1 MIFFTD
7 NNGNIIKSLP
17 SPVYQGS
24 ANTNTI
30 YLVAP
35 FAVNSQVTVAF
46 KLPNGAV
53 VAPVAMSQQS
63 ALQGIKDE
71 AGRTYAGWTYAIP
84 NAVTRYYGVVTA
96 QFFFY
101 AAESGVI
108 TATASVRFVVNA
120 GVPAALPDT
129 PDEDVYESILGNIAS
144 LQERLNSGYYVA
156 RAVFPWNEGATY
168 GTNEIAFYPGY
179 GEYGAFVMSLQE
191 GNTGNLPYSADGT
204 INSAWWKPI
213 ADFNALADLAEAVD
227 TIDEYVEQAKQAAE
241 DAQESADAAAT
252 SAASAASSARMAGL
266 AADDAQQS
274 ASESAQS
281 ALESKAYMEQAREYA
296 QKEYQLYD
304 SYADLPRPGD
314 PAFIYLVPNVQSLE
328 YVQKVAAQL
337 AADGVDVSA
346 ATERELYAAALAQ
359 PIADEGNDSYIEYL
373 WVTNINDYERIG
385 SVNDIDLSE
394 YAKIYGT
401 YPDMTVGKA
410 NQLVNARKISVDL
423 ASSSPASFDGTKD
436 VAAGVTGILPVA
448 NGGTGADDLMDI
460 KVGDSVHA
468 DTANDPNA
476 VHFTEQTLTDEQ
488 KLQARKNISA
498 AAEEQALKNMYN
510 LGAYDTFTDNGD
522 GTATITRKTKYGD
535 SITEQT
541 EAETSY
547 TEEVILDQPIHTP
560 DVNGEQFVRDEWEKG
575 LNLFNI
581 NDKNARSV
589 FGATYSVSGNYL
601 TVNRGEESYSRVS
614 FLIDTIGGKNYFF
627 SANSNTD
634 AHFVVMDG
642 TTDTGTIIW
651 DNETFT
657 SKINASFVAL
667 SNKTQLL
674 FYGYPI
680 SPTVYSDIMLVEG
693 DHAYPY
699 QPYNG
704 AIVHEKELNDALED
718 YLPRTGTA
726 AAAYKFDIQDT
737 RNDTSPPS
745 YYFAL
750 DKKIISELKSTQKF
764 VNPPPNTNNYSFFTL
779 ITVAPWVDS
788 SGGDITQ
795 FAVYAWNSKNTPSV
809 FMRKSISTEAWG
821 EWIGVTTEEQL
832 DDALE
837 NYLPLSGGTIDG
849 NLNVTE
855 QLQENG
861 ARVYSP
867 NNLPPRYHDLPTGG
881 FVGDIL
887 AKKSA
892 SDYDVQ
898 WVPPTGGGADITVT
912 ENADGTVNIVIASSN
927 SSGG

>member
-7 NNGNIIKSLP
+7 NCGNIIKSLP

-30 YLVAP
+30 YLIAP
-35 FAVNSQVTVAF
+35 FAVNSQVAVAF

-53 VAPVAMSQQS
+53 VPPVAMSQQS

-84 NAVTRYYGVVTA
+84 NAVTRYYGVVSA

-168 GTNEIAFYPGY
+168 GTNEITFYPGY

-191 GNTGNLPYSADGT
+191 GNTGNLPYSADGKV
-204 INSAWWKPI
+204 NSVWWKLI

-227 TIDEYVEQAKQAAE
+227 TLDEYVEQAKQAAE

-359 PIADEGNDSYIEYL
+359 PIADERNDSYIEYL

-436 VAAGVTGILPVA
+436 VAAGVTGILPVE

-460 KVGDSVHA
+460 KVGDSAHADMA

-510 LGAYDTFTDNGD
+510 LGAFDTFVDNGN
-522 GTATITRKTKYGD
+522 GTATITRKTGYVRIDGSQNWARWSGD
-535 SITEQT
+535 GNYFYTKTPQAAYLDNNSGMCVGSNPELSFSGAWN
-541 EAETSY
+541 AENCFWVYSHGNSGWGSFFANNIDGVNSPETCKAYFAQHPTYVQYELATSY
-547 TEEVILDQPIHTP
+547 TEEVILDQPIHTL
-560 DVNGEQFVRDEWEKG
+560 DVNGEQFVRDEWEKA
-575 LNLFNI
+575 LNLANPWSAKRIGDLYTISEDGAFLGIASLDNRPWNYNNADIYMVLDPGTYTASVTFSGTLSQNSGSNI
-581 NDKNARSV
+581 FA
-589 FGATYSVSGNYL
+589 
-601 TVNRGEESYSRVS
+601 E
-614 FLIDTIGGKNYFF
+614 
-627 SANSNTD
+627 
-634 AHFVVMDG
+634 DG
-642 TTDTGTIIW
+642 TQFEQSFTLSQ
-651 DNETFT
+651 ET
-657 SKINASFVAL
+657 SI
-667 SNKTQLL
+667 
-674 FYGYPI
+674 G
-680 SPTVYSDIMLVEG
+680 IMLKIYDGGIAKVMLNEG
-693 DHAYPY
+693 SNAYPY

-704 AIVHEKELNDALED
+704 AIVHEKEL
-718 YLPRTGTA
+718 
-726 AAAYKFDIQDT
+726 
-737 RNDTSPPS
+737 
-745 YYFAL
+745 
-750 DKKIISELKSTQKF
+750 
-764 VNPPPNTNNYSFFTL
+764 
-779 ITVAPWVDS
+779 
-788 SGGDITQ
+788 
-795 FAVYAWNSKNTPSV
+795 
-809 FMRKSISTEAWG
+809 
-821 EWIGVTTEEQL
+821 
-832 DDALE
+832 E
-837 NYLPLSGGTIDG
+837 NYLPRSGGTVDG

-861 ARVYSP
+861 QRVYSP
-867 NNLPPRYHDLPTGG
+867 NNKP
-881 FVGDIL
+881 
-887 AKKSA
+887 SA
-892 SDYDVQ
+892 SDVGAL
-898 WVPPTGGGADITVT
+898 PNTGGTVNGNTTVNGTFTVANHNMTVGGTIFATGDLDVNNAHVSGNAYADNVYVKQNNKSVAVYSPINPPPGASISVT
-912 ENADGTVNIVIASSN
+912 ENSDGTVNLVI
-927 SSGG
+927 

>member
-7 NNGNIIKSLP
+7 NSGNIIKSIP

-30 YLVAP
+30 YLIAP

-53 VAPVAMSQQS
+53 VPPVAMSQQS

-168 GTNEIAFYPGY
+168 GTNEITFYPGY

-204 INSAWWKPI
+204 VNSAWWKPI

-227 TIDEYVEQAKQAAE
+227 TLDEYVEQAKQAAE

-274 ASESAQS
+274 AAESAQS

-522 GTATITRKTKYGD
+522 GTVTVTRKTYTVLDYASLDWHHSGSYGSYSEVYYVHFENVFD
-535 SITEQT
+535 KTDTDNMLISNNSKIHVRVGNEDYTTRMCDVGLQIIIPKTIANGDVDVMKAWLNEGGNIIAQIPL
-541 EAETSY
+541 ATSY
-547 TEEVILDQPIHTP
+547 TEEVILDQPIHTL
-560 DVNGEQFVRDEWEKG
+560 DVNGEKFVRDEWEKG
-575 LNLFNI
+575 LNLCQVKDPAVGSRI
-581 NDKNARSV
+581 YIGTVSA
-589 FGATYSVSGNYL
+589 GTYSICLN
-601 TVNRGEESYSRVS
+601 VNP
-614 FLIDTIGGKNYFF
+614 
-627 SANSNTD
+627 ANSTGYQFQLFPD
-634 AHFVVMDG
+634 ASMGTPIFTADIISPKTTFTVTE
-642 TTDTGTIIW
+642 TTDLYFYANGKVGT
-651 DNETFT
+651 F
-657 SKINASFVAL
+657 SVMLNAG
-667 SNKTQLL
+667 SN
-674 FYGYPI
+674 I
-680 SPTVYSDIMLVEG
+680 
-693 DHAYPY
+693 YPY

-704 AIVHEKELNDALED
+704 KIVHEKELDDALED
-718 YLPRTGTA
+718 YLPR
-726 AAAYKFDIQDT
+726 
-737 RNDTSPPS
+737 
-745 YYFAL
+745 
-750 DKKIISELKSTQKF
+750 
-764 VNPPPNTNNYSFFTL
+764 
-779 ITVAPWVDS
+779 
-788 SGGDITQ
+788 
-795 FAVYAWNSKNTPSV
+795 
-809 FMRKSISTEAWG
+809 
-821 EWIGVTTEEQL
+821 
-832 DDALE
+832 
-837 NYLPLSGGTIDG
+837 SGGTVLG
-849 NLNVTE
+849 NLNV
-855 QLQENG
+855 NG
-861 ARVYSP
+861 AIEEAGERVYSP
-867 NNLPPRYHDLPTGG
+867 NNPPPSYANLPSGG
-881 FVGDIL
+881 FEGDVL
-887 AKKSA
+887 AKR
-892 SDYDVQ
+892 SDTNYDCH
-898 WVPPTGGGADITVT
+898 WVPPTGGGGSDITVT

>member
-7 NNGNIIKSLP
+7 NCGNIIKSLP

-30 YLVAP
+30 YLIAP

-53 VAPVAMSQQS
+53 VPPVAMSQQS

-101 AAESGVI
+101 SAESGVI

-168 GTNEIAFYPGY
+168 GTNEITFYPGY

-204 INSAWWKPI
+204 VNSVWWKPI

-227 TIDEYVEQAKQAAE
+227 TLDEYVEQAKQAAE
-241 DAQESADAAAT
+241 DAQESADAAST

-460 KVGDSVHA
+460 KVGDSAHADAA

-510 LGAYDTFTDNGD
+510 LGAYDIYVENGD
-522 GTATITRKTKYGD
+522 GTVTVTRNRDGVT
-535 SITEQT
+535 
-541 EAETSY
+541 Y
-547 TEEVILDQPIHTP
+547 TETLPADVPLNTLDANMSDI
-560 DVNGEQFVRDEWEKG
+560 VRDEVEKT
-575 LNLFNI
+575 LNLFDKDTVTNNKAFVYPPNEEDSNGYFISAYIPVNQNTAYTGYFYDKYLNGKYGICYFDKDKGYISADLGNFNNI
-581 NDKNARSV
+581 YTVTTPNNCAYVKISGSMANIDNV
-589 FGATYSVSGNYL
+589 FFY
-601 TVNRGEESYSRVS
+601 RGS
-614 FLIDTIGGKNYFF
+614 
-627 SANSNTD
+627 
-634 AHFVVMDG
+634 
-642 TTDTGTIIW
+642 
-651 DNETFT
+651 
-657 SKINASFVAL
+657 
-667 SNKTQLL
+667 
-674 FYGYPI
+674 
-680 SPTVYSDIMLVEG
+680 
-693 DHAYPY
+693 HAYPY

-704 AIVHEKELNDALED
+704 AIVHEKQLNDALED
-718 YLPRTGTA
+718 YLPLT
-726 AAAYKFDIQDT
+726 
-737 RNDTSPPS
+737 
-745 YYFAL
+745 
-750 DKKIISELKSTQKF
+750 
-764 VNPPPNTNNYSFFTL
+764 
-779 ITVAPWVDS
+779 
-788 SGGDITQ
+788 
-795 FAVYAWNSKNTPSV
+795 
-809 FMRKSISTEAWG
+809 
-821 EWIGVTTEEQL
+821 
-832 DDALE
+832 
-837 NYLPLSGGTIDG
+837 GGTING
-849 NLNVTE
+849 NLNVTGE
-855 QLQENG
+855 VEENG
-861 ARVYSP
+861 LRVYSP
-867 NNLPPRYHDLPTGG
+867 NNKP
-881 FVGDIL
+881 
-887 AKKSA
+887 SA
-892 SDYDVQ
+892 SDVGALPD
-898 WVPPTGGGADITVT
+898 TGGTVNGNTTVNGTFTVANHNMTVGGNIVATGDLDVNNANVSGNTYADNVYVKQNGESVAVYSPINPPPGASISVT
-912 ENADGTVNIVIASSN
+912 ENSDGTVNLVI
-927 SSGG
+927 

>member
-30 YLVAP
+30 YLIAP

-53 VAPVAMSQQS
+53 VPPVAMSQQS

-84 NAVTRYYGVVTA
+84 NAVTRYYGVVAA

-108 TATASVRFVVNA
+108 TATASARFVVNA

-168 GTNEIAFYPGY
+168 GTNEITFYPDY

-204 INSAWWKPI
+204 VNSVWWKPI

-241 DAQESADAAAT
+241 DAQE

-510 LGAYDTFTDNGD
+510 LGAYDTYVDNGD
-522 GTATITRKTKYGD
+522 GTATITRKTGYVRIDGNFTANYIWHEFPNLISVKIPNVEDGTD
-535 SITEQT
+535 LVASIIAVSNVWNNGNPQYDYAIEDHTSLEEGNVGVRVVVKNATTEQ
-541 EAETSY
+541 EFRNYVSQNPIFVEYELQTSEQY
-547 TEEVILDQPIHTP
+547 TEEVILDQPIHTLN
-560 DVNGEQFVRDEWEKG
+560 VNGEQFVRDEWKKG
-575 LNLFNI
+575 LNLFHFTNRALSTWGLEVGKEYTIFAVGYTVKISVEWGSNI
-581 NDKNARSV
+581 DSDNVLKDVDGNPVDGQGSTRSFTFIYNQDKNWNLWV
-589 FGATYSVSGNYL
+589 DVDTTHGN
-601 TVNRGEESYSRVS
+601 
-614 FLIDTIGGKNYFF
+614 
-627 SANSNTD
+627 
-634 AHFVVMDG
+634 
-642 TTDTGTIIW
+642 
-651 DNETFT
+651 DN
-657 SKINASFVAL
+657 VAD
-667 SNKTQLL
+667 
-674 FYGYPI
+674 Y
-680 SPTVYSDIMLVEG
+680 DIMLVEG
-693 DHAYPY
+693 SVAYPY

-704 AIVHEKELNDALED
+704 AIVHEKQLSDALEDYPTNDELNTKLED
-718 YLPRTGTA
+718 YLPR
-726 AAAYKFDIQDT
+726 
-737 RNDTSPPS
+737 
-745 YYFAL
+745 
-750 DKKIISELKSTQKF
+750 
-764 VNPPPNTNNYSFFTL
+764 
-779 ITVAPWVDS
+779 
-788 SGGDITQ
+788 
-795 FAVYAWNSKNTPSV
+795 
-809 FMRKSISTEAWG
+809 
-821 EWIGVTTEEQL
+821 
-832 DDALE
+832 
-837 NYLPLSGGTIDG
+837 SGGTINGDTTVNGTFVVANHNMTVGG
-849 NLNVTE
+849 NIVATGDLDVNNANVSGNSYAKNVYVK
-855 QLQENG
+855 QNG
-861 ARVYSP
+861 KSVAVYSP
-867 NNLPPRYHDLPTGG
+867 INPPPG
-881 FVGDIL
+881 
-887 AKKSA
+887 A
-892 SDYDVQ
+892 S
-898 WVPPTGGGADITVT
+898 ISVT
-912 ENADGTVNIVIASSN
+912 ENSDGTVNLVI
-927 SSGG
+927 